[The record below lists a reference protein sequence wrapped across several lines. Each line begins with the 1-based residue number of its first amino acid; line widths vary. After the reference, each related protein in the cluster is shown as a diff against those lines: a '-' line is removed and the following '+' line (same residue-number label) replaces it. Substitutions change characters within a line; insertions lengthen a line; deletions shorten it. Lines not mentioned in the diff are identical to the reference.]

1 MHFLGES
8 GNPLTAPLT
17 LLDAKGFAMADD
29 VITMIKTDHRELER
43 LFDMMKKEKS
53 SRPLALPLAVAMLEA
68 HSRAEEEYVY
78 PALAKEAGEKEEAQH
93 ATEEHHEAEH
103 MGKHLLELDWE
114 SEEFDQELEKWI
126 SAVRHHVQEE
136 EQELLPALGEALDA
150 ERLRQLGLEFA
161 GQRSE
166 ELAGTAVH
174 TGDGRPAEQRGSSS
188 GNGGS
193 GMTRAEL
200 YEKARELGVEGRSH
214 MNKDELAEQVQ
225 EAGGGNA

>member
-1 MHFLGES
+1 
-8 GNPLTAPLT
+8 
-17 LLDAKGFAMADD
+17 MADD

-43 LFDMMKKEKS
+43 LFEMMKKEKS

-78 PALAKEAGEKEEAQH
+78 PALAKAGEKEEAEH
-93 ATEEHHEAEH
+93 AAEEHHEAEH

-114 SEEFDQELEKWI
+114 SSEFDRELEKWI

-136 EQELLPALGEALDA
+136 EQELLPALSEALDS
-150 ERLRQLGLEFA
+150 ERLHQLGLEFA

-174 TGDGRPAEQRGSSS
+174 TGDGQPSKQRGGSS
-188 GNGGS
+188 GS

-200 YEKARELGVEGRSH
+200 YEKARELGVEGRSQ
-214 MNKDELAEQVQ
+214 MSKDELEEQVR
-225 EAGGGNA
+225 EAGGGS

>member
-1 MHFLGES
+1 
-8 GNPLTAPLT
+8 
-17 LLDAKGFAMADD
+17 MADD

-43 LFDMMKKEKS
+43 LFEMMKKEKS

-78 PALAKEAGEKEEAQH
+78 PALAKAGEKEEAEH
-93 ATEEHHEAEH
+93 AAEEHHEAEH
-103 MGKHLLELDWE
+103 MGKHLLELDFE
-114 SEEFDQELEKWI
+114 SAEFDQELEKWI

-136 EQELLPALGEALDA
+136 EQELLPALGEALDS

-174 TGDGRPAEQRGSSS
+174 TGDGQPAKQRG
-188 GNGGS
+188 GGGGS

-200 YEKARELGVEGRSH
+200 YEKARELGVEGRSQ
-214 MNKDELAEQVQ
+214 MNKDELAEQVR
-225 EAGGGNA
+225 EAGGGS